1 MKEHGS
7 IRLTVRQKN
16 LIFPLLFGI
25 GALCLALS
33 FVVGRGS
40 DESVSTDGSL
50 DEYIAALET
59 RLEKTL
65 EAMGIGEVE
74 VFITAENTFETVYAS
89 NAVLDESG
97 DESKSTKSA
106 EKKLAYTTD
115 RESGEVPVVVK
126 KLCPRLGGVLIV
138 CERDIGESTRS
149 EIVRAVGTALG
160 LSQNKI
166 YVTGG
171 AYTS

>member
-7 IRLTVRQKN
+7 IRLTARQKSF
-16 LIFPLLFGI
+16 IFPLLFGI

-33 FVVGRGS
+33 FAVGRK
-40 DESVSTDGSL
+40 TDTPSPTDLSL
-50 DEYIAALET
+50 DDYIASLEA
-59 RLEKTL
+59 RLEKTM
-65 EAMGIGEVE
+65 EAMGVGSVE

-106 EKKLAYTTD
+106 EKKLAYITD
-115 RESGEVPVVVK
+115 RESGEAPVVVK

-138 CERDIGESTRS
+138 CEKNIGESTRS
-149 EIVRAVGTALG
+149 EIVCAVATALG

-171 AYTS
+171 AYAS